1 MKIIDFIRIILKNLA
16 LLVAIPLVLALLVV
30 YLTRNPDFKY
40 VSETTLFTGIATG
53 SSVEMDKSF
62 NYFVVNTGFDN
73 LINIVKSRNTQ
84 KEVAIRL
91 LSLHLMLDKPSPQTI
106 SEKNLNAIKSITPN
120 YIYSYIAKDENQIEN
135 ESNKLALIDSS
146 MLNVA
151 DKKASD
157 LIIPQSIN
165 KRAFEQTVQNL
176 SRLMESSDTNFV
188 YKLLNYPNPHYSFKD
203 LSTIKVTRIFSSD
216 MIQLKYESDDP
227 GICQN
232 TLAFLTDACI
242 RNYRSVKE
250 NRSDAVIKYFENQ
263 LAMAAE
269 RLRIAEDNLLL
280 FNKQNNI
287 INYYEQSKAVA
298 IVKED
303 LDVDYNNKR
312 INLAGIEAA
321 IKRLEEKLDVQEQIQ
336 LKSSALLEKR
346 EQIGKINFSIA
357 KAETFGIRNDEQT
370 NNLAQ
375 LKAEAAI
382 AEDELKETVANLYS
396 YSNTKDGL
404 PVAALLNEWI
414 SNVIEAE
421 NLKAGLIV
429 LGEQIKEF
437 QKQYS
442 IYAPAGANIKRI
454 EREISV
460 SEQEF
465 LEILHGLNLAK
476 LKLQDN
482 ELASSLKVVDPPY
495 FPLSPVPTKR
505 KILVVL
511 AAMVGFIFV
520 LSFIL
525 FAEYFDE
532 SLKNTNRASK
542 ILNLDY
548 LGIIPK
554 IYWKSDFVTLP
565 LIINRLTELIT
576 QKIDIYLQEN
586 SSIQSV
592 KVLLFFS
599 TQAQEGKSTIAR
611 NLSTQF
617 KKSGK
622 NILFLNYSGSSTNT
636 GNTIIEFENSNTI
649 KSRAI
654 KKKSF
659 HKKYSID
666 AFLNNPDLTESE
678 YKEYDLKEL
687 LKVSDTDNFISKELS
702 LIGGLDYVLIEIP
715 PIIHFRYPSS
725 IISMVDL
732 PILVCRANRVWKD
745 ADQAALEMISKDLK
759 SKPSFILNGTELE
772 AIESI
777 LGDLPKKRSRLRK
790 IIKNIVQLQF
800 LTKTKI

>member
-16 LLVAIPLVLALLVV
+16 LLIAVPIVLALLVV
-30 YLTRNPDFKY
+30 YLTKNPDFKY

-91 LSLHLMLDKPSPQTI
+91 LSLHLMLDKPSPQII

-120 YIYSYIAKDENQIEN
+120 YIYSYIAKDENLIEN
-135 ESNKLALIDSS
+135 ESNKSALSDSS

-176 SRLMESSDTNFV
+176 SRLMESNDTNFV
-188 YKLLNYPNPHYSFKD
+188 YKLLNFPNPHYSFKD
-203 LSTIKVTRIFSSD
+203 LSSIKVTRIFSSD

-242 RNYRSVKE
+242 RSYRSVKE

-312 INLAGIEAA
+312 IKLAGIEAA
-321 IKRLEEKLDVQEQIQ
+321 IKRLEEKLDLQEQIQ

-357 KAETFGIRNDEQT
+357 KAETFGIKNDEQT

-375 LKAEAAI
+375 LKAEAAT
-382 AEDELKETVANLYS
+382 AENELKETVANLYS

-404 PVAALLNEWI
+404 PVATLLNEWI

-437 QKQYS
+437 QKQYA

-495 FPLSPVPTKR
+495 FPLFSVPTKR

-520 LSFIL
+520 LSFII

-532 SLKNTNRASK
+532 SLKNSNRASK

-554 IYWKSDFVTLP
+554 IHRKSDFVNLSV
-565 LIINRLTELIT
+565 IINRLAELIT
-576 QKIDIYLQEN
+576 QKIDIYLKEN
-586 SSIQSV
+586 SSNQSV
-592 KVLLFFS
+592 RILLFFS
-599 TQAQEGKSTIAR
+599 TQAEEGKSTIAR
-611 NLSTQF
+611 NISTQF

-622 NILFLNYSGSSTNT
+622 KILFLNYSGSSTNK
-636 GNTIIEFENSNTI
+636 GNTIIEIENSDKI
-649 KSRAI
+649 KSSAI
-654 KKKSF
+654 RKKSLY
-659 HKKYSID
+659 KKYSIN
-666 AFLNNPDLTESE
+666 AFLDNQDLTESE
-678 YKEYDLKEL
+678 YSEYNLEEL
-687 LKVSDTDNFISKELS
+687 LKVSDIDSFISNKLT
-702 LIGGLDYVLIEIP
+702 LTGKLDYILIEIP
-715 PIIHFRYPSS
+715 EIIHYRYPSS
-725 IISMVDL
+725 IISNIDL

-759 SKPSFILNGTELE
+759 NKPCFILNGTELE
-772 AIESI
+772 AIETI
-777 LGDLPKKRSRLRK
+777 LGDLPKKRSWLRK
-790 IIKNIVQLQF
+790 NLKSIVQLQF